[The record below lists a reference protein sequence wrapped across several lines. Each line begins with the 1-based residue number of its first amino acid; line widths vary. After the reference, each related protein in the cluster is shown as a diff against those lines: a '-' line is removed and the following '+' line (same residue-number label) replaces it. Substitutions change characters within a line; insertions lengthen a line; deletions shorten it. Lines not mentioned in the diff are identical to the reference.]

1 MVTGNFLPLNKRGFL
16 VIPVIVLLVITA
28 NTYFKYIDRVIEK
41 NPALFTLDEKQLFNG
56 DLIFRK
62 GRDLASS
69 LVLTQGDSGQFSHV
83 GVIVKQQ
90 GIVSVIHSVPE
101 GPEVISG
108 VQTDPLSDF
117 ISFDNA
123 SDIAVY
129 RMKIIDNKTRE
140 KILEYLL
147 QQIGKPFDDDFL
159 LSTDKKIYCTELV
172 IKAFSFA
179 GTTLVTKQALIE
191 IIMLD
196 EAVLPPDHLRH
207 SSLLEK
213 II

>member
-1 MVTGNFLPLNKRGFL
+1 MM
-16 VIPVIVLLVITA
+16 PVFILLVIIA
-28 NTYFKYIDRVIEK
+28 NTYFKHIGSVTEK
-41 NPALFTLDEKQLFNG
+41 KRASLFTLDEKQLSNG

-69 LVLTQGDSGQFSHV
+69 LVLAQGNSGQFSHV

-90 GIVSVIHSVPE
+90 GIVSVVHSVPE
-101 GPEVISG
+101 QSEAIAG
-108 VQTDPLSDF
+108 VQTELLSHF

-129 RMKIIDNKTRE
+129 QMKVVDDKARE

-172 IKAFSFA
+172 IKAFAYA
-179 GTTLVTKQALIE
+179 GVTLVTEQAFIE

-196 EAVLPPDHLRH
+196 EPVLPPDHLRR
-207 SSLLEK
+207 SSLLK
-213 II
+213 KVI